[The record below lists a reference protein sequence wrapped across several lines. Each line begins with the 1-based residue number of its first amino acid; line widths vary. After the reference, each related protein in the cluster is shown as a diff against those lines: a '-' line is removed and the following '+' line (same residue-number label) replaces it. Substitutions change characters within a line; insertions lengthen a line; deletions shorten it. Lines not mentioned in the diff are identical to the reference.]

1 MFMKWCDA
9 RPNTSRSFAGGRVL
23 TWVKAGELCRS
34 LLRCE
39 RRFFLGHAAAVVADF
54 LNRSDSQTSLG
65 EHRSLPLP
73 TMHSCHH
80 KPNETGF
87 NKTEGFLQLLWPG
100 FPLHDRIGADEF
112 SPLIELL
119 PAACSYFN
127 SPQISGCGG
136 GTATVCNNEFES
148 KYPVTVCV
156 WCHTQCLCG

>member
-1 MFMKWCDA
+1 MQPPA
-9 RPNTSRSFAGGRVL
+9 
-23 TWVKAGELCRS
+23 ELR
-34 LLRCE
+34 L
-39 RRFFLGHAAAVVADF
+39 FLGHTAAVVADF

-87 NKTEGFLQLLWPG
+87 NKTGGFLQLLWPG

-112 SPLIELL
+112 SPPIELL

-136 GTATVCNNEFES
+136 GRAAACNNECKHPRHS
-148 KYPVTVCV
+148 VCLV
-156 WCHTQCLCG
+156 PHTIMDTQCLYG

>member
-1 MFMKWCDA
+1 MQPPA
-9 RPNTSRSFAGGRVL
+9 
-23 TWVKAGELCRS
+23 ELR
-34 LLRCE
+34 L
-39 RRFFLGHAAAVVADF
+39 FLGHTAAVVADF

-87 NKTEGFLQLLWPG
+87 NKTGGFLQLLWPG

-112 SPLIELL
+112 SPPIELL

-136 GTATVCNNEFES
+136 GRAAACNNECKRPRHS
-148 KYPVTVCV
+148 VCLV
-156 WCHTQCLCG
+156 PHTIMDTQCLYG